1 MSSDTVPTG
10 PVNTEPAHTPAPQ
23 AGPAAT
29 PARDLTGTALT
40 TGRLVLSAPGEADI
54 DRLTELCQDEA
65 VAAWTT
71 VPSPYTRA
79 HAEHFVRET
88 AAGGMAAGTDAVF
101 ALRHATSGEL
111 LGMVGLHGIA
121 ARSDRRTAHAEL
133 GYWIAPQARGHGY
146 ITEAARAVCRWGF
159 AELGLERIDWMA
171 FVGNEAS
178 RRVAEKVGFTIEGTQ
193 RRRHVQKGRVVDTW
207 IGSLLAGEL
216 R

>member
-1 MSSDTVPTG
+1 MSSDTAPTG
-10 PVNTEPAHTPAPQ
+10 TAHTDLTQAAPAGTGL
-23 AGPAAT
+23 AET

-40 TGRLVLSAPGEADI
+40 TGRLVLSAPGEQDI
-54 DRLTELCQDEA
+54 DRLAELCQDPA
-65 VAAWTT
+65 IAAWTT

-79 HAEHFVRET
+79 DAEHFVREMV
-88 AAGGMAAGTDAVF
+88 AGGMAAGTDAVF
-101 ALRHATSGEL
+101 ALRHATTGEL
-111 LGMVGLHGIA
+111 LGMTGLHGIA

-133 GYWIAPQARGHGY
+133 GYWMAPQARGHGY

-171 FVGNEAS
+171 FVGNDGS
-178 RRVAEKVGFTIEGTQ
+178 RRVAEKVGFTIEGVQ

-207 IGSLLAGEL
+207 IGSLLPGEL